1 MRILGMDYGS
11 RTLGISI
18 SDETKLIASP
28 IETRRYSSEE
38 ELFNKIDKYFNEYKI
53 EKIVLGNPINLDGS
67 ISKRSEE
74 TFIFKDK
81 LEDKYKVD
89 VILEDERLTTIIAN
103 NMLIMNNERRNNRK
117 KVVDK
122 LASSIILQGYLDRI
136 NGGR

>member
-28 IETRRYSSEE
+28 IETIRYSNEE

-81 LEDKYKVD
+81 LEEKYKVE
-89 VILEDERLTTIIAN
+89 VILEDERLTTVIAN

-136 NGGR
+136 NGDK

>member
-11 RTLGISI
+11 RTLGISL
-18 SDETKLIASP
+18 SDETHLIASP
-28 IETRRYSSEE
+28 IETIRYTSEE
-38 ELFNKIDKYFNEYKI
+38 ELFNKIDKYFIEYKI

-74 TFIFKDK
+74 TFIFKEK
-81 LEDKYKVD
+81 LEDKYKVE

-136 NGGR
+136 NGDK

>member
-1 MRILGMDYGS
+1 MRILGMDYGTT
-11 RTLGISI
+11 TLGISI
-18 SDETKLIASP
+18 SDETCLIASP
-28 IETRRYSSEE
+28 IETIKYKTEE
-38 ELFNKIDKYFNEYKI
+38 ELFNKIDKYFSEYKI
-53 EKIVLGNPINLDGS
+53 NKIVLGNPINLDGS

-74 TFIFKDK
+74 TFIFKSK
-81 LEDKYKVD
+81 LEEKYNIE

-136 NGGR
+136 NGER

>member
-11 RTLGISI
+11 RTLGISL
-18 SDETKLIASP
+18 SDETHLIASP
-28 IETRRYSSEE
+28 IETIRYTSEE
-38 ELFNKIDKYFNEYKI
+38 ELFNKIDKYFIEYKI

-74 TFIFKDK
+74 TFIFKEK
-81 LEDKYKVD
+81 LEDKYKVE